1 MGVTLALA
9 VKGLCE
15 QQRRLAVGIVHSHY
29 FTDEGTEVQSSVVTC
44 SNPLSKFVL
53 SQALL
58 PGLLI
63 GSPQE

>member
-15 QQRRLAVGIVHSHY
+15 QQWRLAVGIVHSHY
-29 FTDEGTEVQSSVVTC
+29 FTDEGTEVQSGVVTC